1 MADAAEPPASRVA
14 TIAGS
19 LGGVLML
26 LSAPAHSLLGW
37 PELRAG
43 LGRTS
48 VPPDLVRAL
57 QIGWHFGGLAM
68 AAFGAITLHVFRSRA
83 RGSRTSAAPGWIVAV
98 LYLGFGAAA
107 LLVTGFDPFFLV
119 FVVPGALV
127 LLGLLA

>member
-1 MADAAEPPASRVA
+1 MGDDTKPPASRLS

-19 LGGVLML
+19 LAGVFML

-37 PELRAG
+37 PELRAE
-43 LGRTS
+43 LGRTTA
-48 VPPDLVRAL
+48 PADLVRAL

-68 AAFGAITLHVFRSRA
+68 AAFGAIILHVFRSRA
-83 RGSRTSAAPGWIVAV
+83 RGIHGFAGPAWVVAI

-107 LLVTGFDPFFLV
+107 LVLTAFDPFFLV

>member
-1 MADAAEPPASRVA
+1 MVDHTNPPASRMS

-19 LGGVLML
+19 LAAVLML

-37 PELRAG
+37 PELRAE
-43 LGRTS
+43 LGRTGA
-48 VPPDLVRAL
+48 PADLVRAL

-68 AAFGAITLHVFRSRA
+68 AAFGAITLHVFRSPVRDGLPSTGPA
-83 RGSRTSAAPGWIVAV
+83 WVVAA

-107 LLVTGFDPFFLV
+107 LLLTGFDPFFLV
-119 FVVPGALV
+119 FIVPGALV